1 MGEDPN
7 GRLPGDADEPREPL
21 PREEPVSAQLLLKTA
36 TWVAL
41 CLQLVEDCAFNVD
54 DKMSRDFFR
63 MSLMRLEKT
72 VIQANR
78 VYTAEMRRYHKRRGE
93 VMGLP
98 I

>member
-7 GRLPGDADEPREPL
+7 GRLPGDADEQREPL
-21 PREEPVSAQLLLKTA
+21 PREEPVSVQLREAASNVAQF
-36 TWVAL
+36 
-41 CLQLVEDCAFNVD
+41 LQIVEDCAFNAD

-63 MSLMRLEKT
+63 MSLARLEKT

>member
-7 GRLPGDADEPREPL
+7 GRLPGDADEQREPL
-21 PREEPVSAQLLLKTA
+21 PQEEPVSAQLREA
-36 TWVAL
+36 ASNVAQF
-41 CLQLVEDCAFNVD
+41 LQIVEDCAFNAD

-63 MSLMRLEKT
+63 MSLARLEKT

-93 VMGLP
+93 AMGLP
-98 I
+98 L